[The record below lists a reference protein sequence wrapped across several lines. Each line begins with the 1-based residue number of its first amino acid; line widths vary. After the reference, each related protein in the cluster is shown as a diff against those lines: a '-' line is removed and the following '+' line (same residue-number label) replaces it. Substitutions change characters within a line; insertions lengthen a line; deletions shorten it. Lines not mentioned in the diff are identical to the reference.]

1 LFSVSVPPPFVP
13 GERAADDPLRLLR
26 DDEPDDFDEVVRF
39 AEPPDFVAALRVP
52 VLRVP
57 VLRVPVL
64 RVPVLRF
71 AAVPDFAAVLRVPV
85 LRFAAVPDFTA
96 VLRMPVL
103 RFAAVPDFAAAL
115 RVPVERVPV
124 LRVPALRVPVLLLPA
139 ELRDDEAP
147 LFDAVP
153 LRAVVP
159 LFAPVRAAAVVG
171 LVVRADDAERVELP
185 ALFAAPL
192 RDVVLFA
199 AAVRDDVLFAG
210 VLFVERAEVPAAFV
224 VAVRARDVLVPPR
237 ELVLVRDVVD
247 FDCEPVRLFELPLV
261 LPALEDLLEL
271 DRDAPPLLAGA
282 IAASSFRPGR
292 NRPFCSQSPGCCQWK
307 RSPRTRR
314 IPLAH
319 PIGSRKDR
327 AG

>member
-1 LFSVSVPPPFVP
+1 
-13 GERAADDPLRLLR
+13 
-26 DDEPDDFDEVVRF
+26 
-39 AEPPDFVAALRVP
+39 
-52 VLRVP
+52 VP

-124 LRVPALRVPVLLLPA
+124 LRVPVLRVPALRVPVLLLPA

-171 LVVRADDAERVELP
+171 FVVRADDAERVAPP
-185 ALFAAPL
+185 ALFAVPL
-192 RDVVLFA
+192 RDAVLFA
-199 AAVRDDVLFAG
+199 ADVRDDVLLAG
-210 VLFVERAEVPAAFV
+210 VLFVARADVPAAFV

-307 RSPRTRR
+307 RSPRMRR

-319 PIGSRKDR
+319 RTGSRKDH